1 MLKCKYCGG
10 SDFTILTNL
19 NASSV
24 TADMNTEKQEIV
36 IDVKTKF
43 NTDTIDEI
51 YCKKCGKCISESDNF
66 LIRTLIQED
75 YNSVNSKSN
84 FKYKF

>member
-10 SDFTILTNL
+10 SNFTIFTKS
-19 NASSV
+19 NASSI

-51 YCKKCGKCISESDNF
+51 YCKRCGKRISESDNF

-75 YNSVNSKSN
+75 YNSVKSKSN